1 MLRNTIEIVKNMCYT
16 LIVKVLRNTNKFN
29 HEKGWNI
36 MKKKKL
42 VSLLTVCAMTASLL
56 AGCGNGANNSG
67 SGDSGKSGSSTAK
80 SDKVELELFST
91 KTENMQTL
99 QTLVDEFTSQHDN
112 ISIEITA
119 PADAGTVLKT
129 RLTKNDLPDIIACG
143 GDATYTEL
151 QSAGMLMDMSDEV
164 GNIQE
169 AYMQMLYDV
178 NKDGESVAYG
188 VPYATNA
195 SGILYNKDM
204 FEELGISIPQTWDE
218 LMTACETIKAAGKT
232 PFELTFA
239 DNWTCL
245 PPWNSMAPVI
255 PDASFT
261 ADRKENKTTFEE
273 THQEVLE
280 KYAKILEYAQN
291 DYMGTTYADGN
302 KLFAEG
308 QAAMMINGNWA
319 ISEFKNTNADFNVDM
334 FAFPSVNDAER
345 NTVTSGID
353 VLFAVSSESDSAQQE
368 AAKEFIRFMT
378 ETDHAQQYITE
389 QFAFSAVE
397 GVAQE
402 DPTVAS
408 VKQDIADGRVSNFPD
423 HYYPS
428 GFDLASILSQF
439 ALNVTNG
446 MDLQENI
453 TQTLQTCDEQYD
465 ATNVD

>member
-1 MLRNTIEIVKNMCYT
+1 
-16 LIVKVLRNTNKFN
+16 
-29 HEKGWNI
+29 
-36 MKKKKL
+36 MKKKRL
-42 VSLLTVCAMTASLL
+42 VSLLTVCAMTVSLL
-56 AGCGNGANNSG
+56 VGCGGGSNNSDT
-67 SGDSGKSGSSTAK
+67 SDANANSGK
-80 SDKVELELFST
+80 KVELELFST

-99 QTLVDEFTSQHDN
+99 QSLVDKFESQHEN
-112 ISIEITA
+112 VSIEITA

-129 RLTKNDLPDIIACG
+129 RMTKNDLPDIIACG

-151 QSAGMLMDMSDEV
+151 QSAGMLLDMSDEV
-164 GNIQE
+164 GNIQD
-169 AYMQMLYDV
+169 AYLQMLYDV

-195 SGILYNKDM
+195 SGILYNKDI
-204 FEELGISIPQTWDE
+204 FDELGIDVPQTWDE
-218 LMTACETIKAAGKT
+218 LIAACEKIKKAGNT

-255 PDASFT
+255 PDASFNE
-261 ADRKENKTTFEE
+261 DRKENKTTFAE

-302 KLFAEG
+302 KAFAEG

-334 FAFPSVNDAER
+334 FAFPSVNDADR

-353 VLFAVSSESDSAQQE
+353 VLFAVSSECDSTQQE
-368 AAKEFIRFMT
+368 AAKEFIKFMT
-378 ETDHAQQYITE
+378 ETENAEQYITE

-402 DPTVAS
+402 DPTVEG

-446 MDLQENI
+446 MDLQDNI

-465 ATNVD
+465 ATNVE

>member
-1 MLRNTIEIVKNMCYT
+1 
-16 LIVKVLRNTNKFN
+16 
-29 HEKGWNI
+29 
-36 MKKKKL
+36 MKKKGL

-56 AGCGNGANNSG
+56 VGCGNGTDVS
-67 SGDSGKSGSSTAK
+67 SPGDSGTDASNSSA
-80 SDKVELELFST
+80 SSEGEKVELELFST

-99 QTLVDEFTSQHDN
+99 QSLVDKFASQHEN

-129 RLTKNDLPDIIACG
+129 RMTKNDLPDIIACG

-151 QSAGMLMDMSDEV
+151 QSAGMLLDLSDEV
-164 GNIQE
+164 GNIQD

-178 NKDGESVAYG
+178 NKDGEEAAYG

-204 FEELGISIPQTWDE
+204 FEELGISVPQTWDE
-218 LMTACETIKAAGKT
+218 LVAACETIKAAGKT

-255 PDASFT
+255 PDASFV
-261 ADRKENKTTFEE
+261 ADRKENKTTFAE

-280 KYAKILEYAQN
+280 KYAEILEYAQS

-302 KLFAEG
+302 KAFAEG

-334 FAFPSVNDAER
+334 FAFPSVNDADR

-353 VLFAVSSESDSAQQE
+353 VLFAVSAEADSAQQE
-368 AAKEFIRFMT
+368 AAKEFVKFMT
-378 ETDHAQQYITE
+378 ETENAEQYITE

-397 GVAQE
+397 GVAQD
-402 DPTVAS
+402 DPTVAG

-465 ATNVD
+465 ATNVE

>member
-1 MLRNTIEIVKNMCYT
+1 M
-16 LIVKVLRNTNKFN
+16 
-29 HEKGWNI
+29 
-36 MKKKKL
+36 
-42 VSLLTVCAMTASLL
+42 
-56 AGCGNGANNSG
+56 
-67 SGDSGKSGSSTAK
+67 
-80 SDKVELELFST
+80 FST
-91 KTENMQTL
+91 KTENVQTL
-99 QTLVDEFTSQHDN
+99 QKLADEFMSQN
-112 ISIEITA
+112 EGVAIEINA
-119 PADAGTVLKT
+119 PAEAGTVLKT

-151 QSAGMLMDMSDEV
+151 QSAGMLIDMSEEV
-164 GNIQE
+164 ENVQD
-169 AYMQMLYDV
+169 AYLQMLYDV
-178 NKDGESVAYG
+178 NKDGEKVAYG

-204 FEELGISIPQTWDE
+204 FEELDISIPETWDE
-218 LMTACETIKAAGKT
+218 LMEVCERIKTAGKT

-255 PDASFT
+255 PDKSFT
-261 ADRKENKTTFEE
+261 SDRKENKTTFAE
-273 THQEVLE
+273 THREVLE
-280 KYAKILEYAQN
+280 KYAKILEYAQD

-334 FAFPSVNDAER
+334 FAFPSVNDAAQ

-353 VLFAVSSESDSAQQE
+353 VLFAVSADSDAAQQE
-368 AAKEFIRFMT
+368 AAKKFISFML
-378 ETDHAQQYITE
+378 EKEHAQQYITE

-402 DPTVAS
+402 DLTVAG

-428 GFDLASILSQF
+428 GFDLATILSQF
-439 ALNVTNG
+439 ALNATNG
-446 MDLQENI
+446 VDLDENI
-453 TQTLQTCDEQYD
+453 TQVLQICDEQYD
-465 ATNVD
+465 ASNVE